1 MLPTLPMSLPL
12 ALASVLLSAALSGL
26 AFPPHGL
33 APLAFVGLVPFLL
46 ALRGASAARAAGLA
60 WLWGELFAWSVA
72 GVFPGSLAS
81 YFERPLWFGL
91 LVGMLIFTLMSSL
104 YYVVFALAQRLLTRS
119 HSLVVPL
126 VTAAAWVSVELARG
140 RLFTGSAFFI
150 GNPWG
155 LFGYTHSSGA
165 LAQIASW
172 GGVYGISFAIV
183 AVNAGLAGWFVA
195 WRDPDR
201 STRAGAIAALLA
213 ALPVIAFTI
222 GGAISLVRAPDPTD
236 GEGLIEV
243 AVVQGNVAVGR
254 RWRSEYYGKNLDV
267 YLDLTR
273 QALQQGSPRLVV
285 WPEGAMNFYLETE
298 PLYRDAIARL
308 LEAGDV
314 ELLAGGPGADEDK
327 HPQIFNSVFLVAPDG
342 QITARYDKQLLMPFS
357 EYLPFRQ
364 IDLMKRQREGPRTF
378 LRGAADPAPL
388 ETRLGRIGLLVCN
401 EAMLPEVA
409 AARVRAGAE
418 ILVSPSNDSW
428 IVGEG
433 FAEHML
439 ALISLRAIEQRRYVI
454 RASTSGP
461 SAVVDPWGRIPVRT
475 DTFRPHLLLGGVRP
489 ETGLT
494 LYAQVG
500 DAFAVACTLV
510 VAGTLV
516 RLLITR
522 RSRN

>member
-1 MLPTLPMSLPL
+1 MPPILPMSLPL
-12 ALASVLLSAALSGL
+12 ALASILLSAALSGL

-46 ALRGASAARAAGLA
+46 ALRGASVARAAGLA

-72 GVFPGSLAS
+72 GVFPGSLAG

-91 LVGMLIFTLMSSL
+91 LVGTLLFTLMSSL
-104 YYVVFALAQRLLTRS
+104 YYVGFALAQRLLTRS
-119 HSLVVPL
+119 GPL
-126 VTAAAWVSVELARG
+126 VAPFLTAAAWVSVELGRG

-155 LFGYTHSSGA
+155 LFGYTHASGS

-172 GGVYGISFAIV
+172 TGLYGISFAIV
-183 AVNAGLAGWFVA
+183 AVNAGLAGWIVA

-201 STRAGAIAALLA
+201 STRVGAIAACLA
-213 ALPVIAFTI
+213 MLPVVVFTI
-222 GGAISLVRAPDPTD
+222 CGALSLRRAPDPSD

-243 AVVQGNVAVGR
+243 AVVQGNVAIGR

-273 QALQQGSPRLVV
+273 QAIQKGSPQLVV
-285 WPEGAMNFYLETE
+285 WPEAAMNFFVEAAPFYL
-298 PLYRDAIARL
+298 DAIARL

-314 ELLAGGPGADEDK
+314 ELLAGGPGAGDDK
-327 HPQIFNSVFLVAPDG
+327 RPPIFNSVFLLAPDG
-342 QITARYDKQLLMPFS
+342 EITARYDKQLLMPFS
-357 EYLPFRQ
+357 EYLPFGSV
-364 IDLMKRQREGPRTF
+364 DLMSRQRAGPRTF
-378 LRGAADPAPL
+378 APGVSNPPPL
-388 ETRLGRIGLLVCN
+388 ETRLGRTGILICN

-439 ALISLRAIEQRRYVI
+439 AVISLRAIEQRRYLI

-475 DTFRPHLLLGGVRP
+475 ATFRPHLLLGGVRP
-489 ETGLT
+489 ETTLT
-494 LYAQVG
+494 LYAQMG
-500 DAFAVACTLV
+500 DAFAVACTLIV
-510 VAGTLV
+510 TGALV
-516 RLLITR
+516 SLMIVR
-522 RSRN
+522 RAR